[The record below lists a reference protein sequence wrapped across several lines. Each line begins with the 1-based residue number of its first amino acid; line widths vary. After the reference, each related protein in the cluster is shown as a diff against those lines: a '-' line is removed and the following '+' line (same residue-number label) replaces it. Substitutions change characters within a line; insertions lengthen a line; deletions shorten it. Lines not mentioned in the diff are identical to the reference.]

1 MDTPELA
8 SVAVRYYALRGLLL
22 VPGGLI
28 MIAGGLSNMPP
39 IGAEPVSDTAWYFL
53 GAVAIAAVGYFAFNR
68 YYVTTFGRVDPSS
81 RTKVHLGV
89 YTLLAGLA
97 LAAGISI
104 DTQFD
109 LPVTTFGV
117 AFGISLL
124 IYYRVM
130 VGLRSYHW
138 AFLGG
143 LALLSLVPLWGRA
156 DDKVS
161 LVMILIGLAT
171 IGVGLFDHRDLV
183 TSIRLVQRAAI
194 AGEVNAHTS

>member
-1 MDTPELA
+1 MDTSDLA
-8 SVAVRYYALRGLLL
+8 SVAARYYALRGLLL
-22 VPGGLI
+22 LPTGLLF
-28 MIAGGLSNMPP
+28 IAAGLFNMPP
-39 IGAEPVSDTAWYFL
+39 IGDEPVSNMAWYFL
-53 GAVAIAAVGYFAFNR
+53 GAVALAAVGYFAFNR
-68 YYVTTFGRVDPSS
+68 YYLTTFGRVDPST

-89 YTLLAGLA
+89 YTALAA
-97 LAAGISI
+97 LGIAAGISI

-117 AFGISLL
+117 AFGVSLL

-130 VGLRSYHW
+130 VGLRIYHW

-143 LALLSLVPLWGRA
+143 VALLSLVPVWGRL

-161 LVMILIGLAT
+161 IVMIPIGVAT

-183 TSIRLVQRAAI
+183 TSIRLAQRAVT
-194 AGEVNAHTS
+194 AGEVNAHTT